1 METVWVAV
9 GFVLFF
15 AVLAYFGVPKMLGNA
30 LDARAKQIESELA
43 EARRLREEAQ
53 ALLASFEQKR
63 KDAEKEAA
71 SIVEQAKADAQRMAG
86 EAETKMAD
94 FVKRRTAQAEQKIAQ
109 AEAQAASE
117 VRATAAEAAVK
128 ASESILRTQVAGSAG
143 EALVRSGLSDMKGR
157 LN

>member
-15 AVLAYFGVPKMLGNA
+15 AVLAYAGVPKMLTSA
-30 LDARAKQIESELA
+30 LDARGKQVEAELG

-63 KDAEKEAA
+63 KDAEIEAS
-71 SIVEQAKADAQRMAG
+71 SIIAQAKADAERMG
-86 EAETKMAD
+86 REAEAKMAD
-94 FVKRRTAQAEQKIAQ
+94 FVKRRTTQAEQKIAQ
-109 AEAQAASE
+109 AEAQATNE
-117 VRATAAEAAVK
+117 VRATAADAAVK
-128 ASESILRTQVAGSAG
+128 ASESILRTQVAGNAG
-143 EALVRSGLSDMKGR
+143 EALVRTGLNEMKGR